1 MPVWLDILLAIL
13 GGTGLSSLVVS
24 TIWTRHKDK
33 MQESKNRK
41 EADQLE
47 RIRKIVREENKSTH
61 DKLDAVSTQ
70 LDLNSQG
77 TITLLRDRMK
87 CSLNYCHQQGY
98 KTTTDMANW
107 MELYNSYKNLGG
119 NHFREYVNQ
128 WKAEIES
135 LPTQDDH

>member
-1 MPVWLDILLAIL
+1 MPIWLNILLAIL
-13 GGTGLSSLVVS
+13 GGTGFSSLVVS
-24 TIWTRHKDK
+24 AIWNWQKTGIQKARDKDE
-33 MQESKNRK
+33 Q
-41 EADQLE
+41 DQLE
-47 RIRKIVREENKSTH
+47 KIRQIVREENKSAH
-61 DKLDAVSTQ
+61 DKLDAVSAQ

-119 NHFREYVNQ
+119 NHFREYVDQ
-128 WKAEIES
+128 WKAGMES
-135 LPTQDDH
+135 LPIQDDH